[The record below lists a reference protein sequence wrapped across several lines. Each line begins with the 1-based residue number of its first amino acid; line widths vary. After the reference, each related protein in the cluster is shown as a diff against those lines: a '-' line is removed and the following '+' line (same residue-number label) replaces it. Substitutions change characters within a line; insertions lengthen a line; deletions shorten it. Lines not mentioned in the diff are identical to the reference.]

1 MLSLGPL
8 IITRCYNVEPASS
21 LGIGLHIFADASQP
35 VFGDIGYLR
44 FDQPDGVKTSFVL
57 AKSRV
62 APLKYVSIPRLEL
75 CAALLAAR
83 LSKVMKSE
91 LRLKVDQ
98 ITFWSDSTTVL
109 RWIDSL
115 HSRFHV

>member
-1 MLSLGPL
+1 MSSLRPL
-8 IITRCYNVEPASS
+8 IIPRCYNVESASS
-21 LGIGLHIFADASQP
+21 LGIGLHIFADASELA
-35 VFGDIGYLR
+35 FGAVGFLR
-44 FDQPDGVKTSFVL
+44 FDRPDGVKTSFVL

-83 LSKVMKSE
+83 LSKVIKSE

-109 RWIDSL
+109 RWINSL
-115 HSRFHV
+115 HCRFHV